1 MKRTS
6 TLLGRSAPTS
16 CTSRS
21 WMARRSLTCRVS
33 GISAISSRKSVPPLG
48 ALDEPA
54 LGVLGAGEGPL
65 DVAEEF
71 ALEEAFRDRAAVDPD
86 EGAPRPAA
94 VTVDDAGDD
103 FLARAG
109 LAQKADRG
117 VGLGDTG
124 DLIQQDLHLGTS
136 GDDVLQAVELFHQ
149 L

>member
-1 MKRTS
+1 MIRRPPRS
-6 TLLGRSAPTS
+6 TLFPYTTLFRSQELDLQGQRHLGDLVEEKR
-16 CTSRS
+16 
-21 WMARRSLTCRVS
+21 
-33 GISAISSRKSVPPLG
+33 PPLG

-117 VGLGDTG
+117 VGLGDAG
-124 DLIQQDLHLGTS
+124 DLIQQGLHLGTS
-136 GDDVLQAVELFHQ
+136 GDDVLQAVA
-149 L
+149 